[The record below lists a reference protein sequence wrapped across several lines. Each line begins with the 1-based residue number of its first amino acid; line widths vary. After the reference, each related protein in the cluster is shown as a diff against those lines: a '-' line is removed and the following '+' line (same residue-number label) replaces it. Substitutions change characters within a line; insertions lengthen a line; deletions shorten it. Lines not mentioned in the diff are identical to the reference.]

1 MSEGLV
7 PGGTS
12 MEVDML
18 PMLVSPFVYLAW

>member
-12 MEVDML
+12 MEVDMP
-18 PMLVSPFVYLAW
+18 PMLVPTFAYLAW